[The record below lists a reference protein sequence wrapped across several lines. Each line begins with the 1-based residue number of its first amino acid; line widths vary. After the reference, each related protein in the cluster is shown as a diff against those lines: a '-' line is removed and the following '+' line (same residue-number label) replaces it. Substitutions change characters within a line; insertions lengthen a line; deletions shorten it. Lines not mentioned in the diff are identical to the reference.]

1 MPARGRRIEQLRSA
15 KRPEGLVH
23 RCRPDFQVLG
33 EGLGAPA
40 AVGRVDEALEDLSFA
55 IAAEQPVAQLL
66 LAAPAGSVVRH
77 GRPREILWFNHRL
90 DAIAEAGLR
99 LEQMTEERCPV
110 CGALA
115 EHHQHAHSEEQVS
128 PSDISASCRAEASKI
143 TTLLQDLRSTQRAN
157 AAELDELALRRTAR
171 AAELSRIDAE
181 LGDALRPKVA
191 AAALAFRKA
200 EVQRQRAERAVELLQ
215 RERELQEL
223 LEAASVQAPTQRDKH
238 TSSAVSIAEADPF
251 ARVAES
257 LLRAWHFPDLDRV
270 AFSEADQDLVI
281 SGRSRGSHGKGV
293 RAITHAA
300 FVLALLRHSLDADL
314 PSPGVVVIDSPL
326 VVYREPDPEEGTF
339 PIALKN
345 YFYKSIAESFGDAQV
360 LILENDAPQAAL
372 DTEANIITFTKTA
385 SGRHGFIP

>member
-1 MPARGRRIEQLRSA
+1 
-15 KRPEGLVH
+15 
-23 RCRPDFQVLG
+23 
-33 EGLGAPA
+33 
-40 AVGRVDEALEDLSFA
+40 
-55 IAAEQPVAQLL
+55 
-66 LAAPAGSVVRH
+66 
-77 GRPREILWFNHRL
+77 
-90 DAIAEAGLR
+90 
-99 LEQMTEERCPV
+99 MTEERCPV